1 MDNKNDAFD
10 MASKIY
16 GDIMK
21 ILDDVEKKRASENLL
36 IVQMIKENINNWS
49 NEIEED

>member
-1 MDNKNDAFD
+1 MTLK
-10 MASKIY
+10 
-16 GDIMK
+16 
-21 ILDDVEKKRASENLL
+21 KKRASENLL

>member
-1 MDNKNDAFD
+1 
-10 MASKIY
+10 
-16 GDIMK
+16 MK
-21 ILDDVEKKRASENLL
+21 ILKKIKKKRASENLL